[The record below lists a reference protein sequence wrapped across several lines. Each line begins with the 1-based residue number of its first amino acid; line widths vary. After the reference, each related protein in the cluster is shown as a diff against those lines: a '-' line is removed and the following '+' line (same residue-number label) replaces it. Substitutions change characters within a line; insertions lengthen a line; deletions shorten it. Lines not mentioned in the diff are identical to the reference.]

1 MMMSRSRLNPA
12 LALVPL
18 STLGLAGCGGDA
30 ANQAGD
36 DDEAAAEE
44 QRAAEARAM
53 LLDPASL
60 AETAPETFRAEFETS
75 KGTFVIEATRAWA
88 PLGADRFYALVKN
101 GYYDGV
107 RFFRVV
113 EGFIVQF
120 GMHGDPE
127 INSVWSAARIQ
138 DDSVAG
144 SNTRGMVTYAKGG
157 ANTRTTQVF
166 INFGDNSRL
175 DADGFAPFGQV
186 VEGMD
191 VVDQLHSGYGE
202 SSPRGDGPAQGQ
214 ISAGGNAYLTA
225 NFPDLDYV
233 VSARIAGAEN

>member
-1 MMMSRSRLNPA
+1 MSRSRLNPA
-12 LALVPL
+12 LALAAV

-30 ANQAGD
+30 PAN
-36 DDEAAAEE
+36 EE
-44 QRAAEARAM
+44 QRAAEAKAM
-53 LLDPASL
+53 LLDPAAL
-60 AETAPETFRAEFETS
+60 AETAPETFLAEFETS

-88 PLGADRFYALVKN
+88 PIGADRFYALVKN

-107 RFFRVV
+107 RFFRVI

-144 SNTRGMVTYAKGG
+144 SNTRGMVTYAKGE
-157 ANTRTTQVF
+157 NPHTRTTQIF
-166 INFGDNSRL
+166 INFGDNSGL
-175 DADGFAPFGQV
+175 DASGFAPFGRV

-191 VVDQLHSGYGE
+191 VVDQLHSGYGDAP
-202 SSPRGDGPAQGQ
+202 PRGTGPGQGQ
-214 ISAGGNAYLTA
+214 IGARGNAYLA
-225 NFPDLDYV
+225 ENFPDLDYV
-233 VSARIAGAEN
+233 VSASIGDAKN